1 VKEFFNWDADGRN
14 AFSLYFSLI
23 VVIILFLLM
32 EITYQI
38 LFEETVMV
46 ISHIFYFP
54 IILCS
59 FFFQKRGVIISTF
72 IAMLYLIIINYL
84 LPGTSSIV
92 PSTMQFYVYISLSVT
107 VSLLSE
113 KIRQDKKKFS
123 SIFNYSEGGIGL
135 FNLKNGELIEK
146 NNKYQKLMENW
157 TVLNNLKD
165 IEGAF
170 TKEHEDGFFEKL
182 EDNSPAPDC
191 EIAFRGEDG
200 KEYHAIVAA
209 SKIPGN
215 FAVLTVN
222 DITDIRSYQKEIAA
236 LNQDLSDANER
247 ANMYLDI
254 LIHDINNANAASL
267 GYAELIKEGIPK
279 SDEIFYDKMMTSIKH
294 SSSIINNVARI
305 RDIHS
310 STFKAL
316 PINIKKIIESSISEF
331 PDLNVE
337 YSVPELEVIGGSLL
351 TDIFSIILENSVIYA
366 GKDVHV
372 IISTDE
378 DDEYEYI
385 SVEDDGPGIPDLR
398 KENLFKR
405 FQPGGDG
412 RRGRGLGLSVCWY
425 ILNKYGGDITVSD
438 RKKGNPEAGVVI
450 TVKLK
455 KSEQNIV

>member
-1 VKEFFNWDADGRN
+1 
-14 AFSLYFSLI
+14 
-23 VVIILFLLM
+23 M

-46 ISHIFYFP
+46 LSHIFYFP

-72 IAMLYLIIINYL
+72 IAMLYLIIINYM
-84 LPGTSSIV
+84 LPGTFNIV

-107 VSLLSE
+107 VSLISE

-135 FNLKNGELIEK
+135 FNLKNGELVEK
-146 NNKYQKLMENW
+146 NKKYQKLMENW

-170 TKEHEDGFFEKL
+170 TKKHDDGFFEKL
-182 EDNSPAPDC
+182 KEDSSAPDC

-200 KEYHAIVAA
+200 KEYHAIVTV

-222 DITDIRSYQKEIAA
+222 DITEIKSYQKEIAA
-236 LNQDLSDANER
+236 LNRDLSDANER

-267 GYAELIKEGIPK
+267 GYAELIKDGIPE

-310 STFKAL
+310 SNFKAV
-316 PINIKKIIESSISEF
+316 PISINKTIESSISEF

-337 YSVPELEVIGGSLL
+337 YAVPELKVMGGSLL
-351 TDIFSIILENSVIYA
+351 TDIFSIIFENSVSYG

-372 IISTDE
+372 KIRTE
-378 DDEYEYI
+378 EEEEYIYI
-385 SVEDDGPGIPDLR
+385 SVEDDGPGIPEI
-398 KENLFKR
+398 KKKNLFKR
-405 FQPGGDG
+405 FQPEGDG

-425 ILNKYGGDITVSD
+425 ILNKYGGNISVSD
-438 RKKGNPEAGVVI
+438 TKEGKQESGVVI
-450 TVKLK
+450 TVKLRK
-455 KSEQNIV
+455 AKQDAV